1 MKKRK
6 TSTRN
11 HRGLQGVT
19 LCISIALVLILL
31 GMVVLSVF
39 TARNLSAYVKENFT
53 ITMMLSEDMT
63 TPEAQSLCKEIK
75 KAPYISSLTFIS
87 KEQALKEQ
95 TKAMGSDP
103 SEFLGVNPFVG
114 SIELQLKSDYA
125 NTDSLKWISTKLK
138 QNPKVNEI
146 TYPRDLMDSVNK
158 NLKKINLVLIILAVL
173 LTCVSFTLINNSVKL
188 GIYARRFNIHTMKLV
203 GASWNFI
210 RGPFIRKSVL
220 IGVIAAVIATAILGG
235 GILALYNYEPAVL
248 TVITVPVMVITGV
261 SMLLFGVIITMLCAY
276 FSVNKFLKMRAGD
289 LYKI

>member
-75 KAPYISSLTFIS
+75 KAPYISNLTFIS

-146 TYPRDLMDSVNK
+146 TYPRDLMDSVNR